1 MLGFFSTINNLLFH
15 QSSLCVCVCVCVF
28 NKKEFLLYYQK
39 EKKKGFLT
47 LSTADLKIVN
57 QWNLS
62 TSKNY
67 QISFWYLFFF
77 VFFYFFF
84 ISSISDHNFISVY
97 PKFIRKV
104 EVDRNRSN
112 LKIRS
117 RFSELYGPTTVR
129 CLFPVERF
137 LKLKKPQNWAVQ
149 GFPIEP
155 YGPVRISK
163 PWWGRELYVFNSFC
177 FLGEHLTFCHSW
189 LLPLT
194 HSKDCLVPSLNS
206 NSIFSF

>member
-1 MLGFFSTINNLLFH
+1 MFVFVFVFVFSIKK
-15 QSSLCVCVCVCVF
+15 SSF
-28 NKKEFLLYYQK
+28 SIIKK
-39 EKKKGFLT
+39 KKKGSLS
-47 LSTADLKIVN
+47 LSTADLEIVN
-57 QWNLS
+57 QWSLS
-62 TSKNY
+62 NSKNY
-67 QISFWYLFFF
+67 QISFWSLFFF
-77 VFFYFFF
+77 VFFHFFF
-84 ISSISDHNFISVY
+84 ISSRYDHNFIPVY